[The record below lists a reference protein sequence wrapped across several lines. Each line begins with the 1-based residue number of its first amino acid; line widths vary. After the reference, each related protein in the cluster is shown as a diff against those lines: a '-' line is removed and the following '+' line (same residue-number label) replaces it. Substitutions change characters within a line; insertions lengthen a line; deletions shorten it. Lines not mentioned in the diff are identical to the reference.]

1 MAGRFFSRLWQRQG
15 PQRPTGKDASLAIW
29 STGQPGRTSPTA
41 ASIAPRPWLRL
52 SESLTGPKQPG
63 VCQSCGATNAH
74 LIPSADPDGEMSP
87 IAADDTAAL
96 HARLRRVLD
105 AEERG
110 VHVWQERDDA
120 DQPEPIAVLL
130 CPPCSARLIE
140 PHPRLYSGLPFN
152 EPFAGTMGLCAPC
165 RFRDGVRCTHP
176 DLRANGGPGLT
187 IQADTPVPAP
197 GRRRVY
203 VRPATGCAGREVL
216 DSERAL

>member
-1 MAGRFFSRLWQRQG
+1 MAGHFFSRLWQRRE
-15 PQRPTGKDASLAIW
+15 PQRPTGKDALPALWSMDQPDGMLAIVD
-29 STGQPGRTSPTA
+29 SV
-41 ASIAPRPWLRL
+41 APHPWPRL

-63 VCQSCGATNAH
+63 VCPSCGSTNVQLVPA
-74 LIPSADPDGEMSP
+74 ADPGGEMTP
-87 IAADDTAAL
+87 IAADDTNAL
-96 HARLRRVLD
+96 HARLRGVLD
-105 AEERG
+105 AEEHG
-110 VHVWQERDDA
+110 VHIWQECDDA

-130 CPPCSARLIE
+130 CPPCSARIIE
-140 PHPRLYSGLPFN
+140 SHPRLYYGLPFN

-165 RFRDGVRCTHP
+165 RFRVGVRCTHP
-176 DLRANGGPGLT
+176 ALKANGGPSLT